1 LTENSLHQLF
11 TSQKTNSG
19 QETGYGIGW
28 FIHKSQTGQ
37 RIYEHS
43 GGSVGGTSQ
52 LIIYPDS
59 RVVVALTTNLS
70 DAPWKLADVGSI
82 AEPFARP

>member
-1 LTENSLHQLF
+1 M
-11 TSQKTNSG
+11 
-19 QETGYGIGW
+19 GW
-28 FIHKSQTGQ
+28 FIHKSESGQ

-52 LIIYPDS
+52 LIVYPDT

-70 DAPWKLADVGSI
+70 DAPWKIAHVESI
-82 AEPFARP
+82 AEPFAPK